1 MNPATP
7 DTSISYRTEL
17 IRKGIHLS
25 SIVIPLLYFTI
36 PRNVALAIIIPL
48 TLGLI
53 AADVARHRNAAFD
66 KLFHGMFG
74 WLLREHESD
83 RAKKQLNGATYV
95 LIAATLC
102 LLIFPKV
109 IAVTSFIVL
118 IIADMMGA
126 LVGRKFG
133 KHRFLGKS
141 IEGSSAFFL
150 SALIVILVTPKI
162 DYAFGEYLVG
172 AFAALVGTIFEA
184 LPWTV
189 DDNISVPLS
198 VGFTLWLG
206 YMLFLPGLDIY
217 RFG

>member
-1 MNPATP
+1 VNPATP

-17 IRKGIHLS
+17 IRKGIHLC

-48 TLGLI
+48 TLGFI
-53 AADVARHRNAAFD
+53 AVDIARHRNAPFE
-66 KLFHGMFG
+66 KWFHGMFG

-83 RAKKQLNGATYV
+83 RDKKQLNGATYV
-95 LIAATLC
+95 LIAATIC

-126 LVGRKFG
+126 LIGRKFG
-133 KHRFLGKS
+133 RHRFLGKS

-150 SALIVILVTPKI
+150 SALIVIFVTPKI
-162 DYAFGEYLVG
+162 GYAFGEYLIG
-172 AFAALVGTIFEA
+172 AFAAVVGTVFEA
-184 LPWTV
+184 LPWNV
-189 DDNISVPLS
+189 DDNISIPLS
-198 VGFTLWLG
+198 VGITLWIG
-206 YMLFLPGLDIY
+206 YLLFLPGLDIY
-217 RFG
+217 KFG